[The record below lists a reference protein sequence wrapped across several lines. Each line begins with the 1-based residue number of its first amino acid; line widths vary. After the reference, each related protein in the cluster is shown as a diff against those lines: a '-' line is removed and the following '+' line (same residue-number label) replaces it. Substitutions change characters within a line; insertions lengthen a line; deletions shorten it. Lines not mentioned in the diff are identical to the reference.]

1 MIKRIEEQ
9 GVKRMVG
16 YRGEDGATVNRSG
29 SIWLIK
35 LASSLRRGTSYVHGL
50 CELTLLREWPRLILP
65 SIPRLNTPSLNL
77 SARER
82 EIRRFARGWMTL
94 VGRYFIPIVGRG
106 KKYLFEEK
114 NRGAKQRERD
124 NMLLRTV
131 SYSVSWQFG
140 SGRVERRQETRMKF
154 RLGDMRKGTMRW
166 YEWIFLNIYCW
177 LRIIVNYRVW
187 KILVRLKNWRL
198 IIKY

>member
-1 MIKRIEEQ
+1 
-9 GVKRMVG
+9 MVG

-35 LASSLRRGTSYVHGL
+35 LASSLRQGTSYVHGL

-114 NRGAKQRERD
+114 NRGAKRRERD

-140 SGRVERRQETRMKF
+140 SGRVERRQETRVKF

-177 LRIIVNYRVW
+177 FRIIVNRVW

-198 IIKY
+198 IVKY

>member
-94 VGRYFIPIVGRG
+94 VVDILFQSWEGG

-114 NRGAKQRERD
+114 NRGAKRREREIICFCVPSAILSAGNLD
-124 NMLLRTV
+124 
-131 SYSVSWQFG
+131 QGG
-140 SGRVERRQETRMKF
+140 SSDVKRR
-154 RLGDMRKGTMRW
+154 
-166 YEWIFLNIYCW
+166 EWNF
-177 LRIIVNYRVW
+177 V
-187 KILVRLKNWRL
+187 LVIWEKVQWDDTNGSF
-198 IIKY
+198 

>member
-106 KKYLFEEK
+106 KKIFIRREEPWSEAEREIICFCVPSAILSAG
-114 NRGAKQRERD
+114 NLDQRGSSDVKRREW
-124 NMLLRTV
+124 NFV
-131 SYSVSWQFG
+131 SVIWEKVQWDDTNG
-140 SGRVERRQETRMKF
+140 SF
-154 RLGDMRKGTMRW
+154 
-166 YEWIFLNIYCW
+166 
-177 LRIIVNYRVW
+177 
-187 KILVRLKNWRL
+187 
-198 IIKY
+198 

>member
-94 VGRYFIPIVGRG
+94 VVDILFQSWEGG
-106 KKYLFEEK
+106 KNIYSK
-114 NRGAKQRERD
+114 R
-124 NMLLRTV
+124 RTV
-131 SYSVSWQFG
+131 ERSGEREIICFCVPSAILSAGNLDQGRSSDVKRREWNFVSVIWEKVQWDDTNG
-140 SGRVERRQETRMKF
+140 SF
-154 RLGDMRKGTMRW
+154 
-166 YEWIFLNIYCW
+166 
-177 LRIIVNYRVW
+177 
-187 KILVRLKNWRL
+187 
-198 IIKY
+198 